1 MQRRTSS
8 RSEAGAVEGDDA
20 HGRPVAVCRCVAGVL
35 ASVMLAGA
43 AGLYAQEPVIPV
55 RDFGQGVIGAYEGWY
70 ENPDGSFTMLVGYF
84 NRNLEERLDIP
95 VGPDNRIEPGGPDL
109 GQPTYFLPRRQ
120 WGVFTVTVPPDFG
133 DQVLTWSL
141 TANGET
147 TSIPLKLDP
156 QWAVEPLENVTMG
169 NSPPVVRFEEGGT
182 EFQGPPLE
190 VAASFETLVADP
202 VTLSIWVTDDLYRR
216 PGRRRAERPPLGV
229 AWSKLRG
236 PDALTFDNSE
246 PEVPETGGQ
255 VTVAATFDAPGD
267 YLLRAEVTDSTGK
280 GGGGSQ
286 CCWTTV
292 YVTVTVHP

>member
-1 MQRRTSS
+1 MQRWTSS

-20 HGRPVAVCRCVAGVL
+20 HGRSVAVRRCVAGVL

-70 ENPDGSFTMLVGYF
+70 ENSDGSFTMLVGYF

-95 VGPDNRIEPGGPDL
+95 VGPDNRIEPGGPDR

-141 TANGET
+141 TANGKT

-169 NSPPVVRFEEGGT
+169 NTPPIVRFEEGGT
-182 EFQGPPLE
+182 EFQGPPRE
-190 VAASFETLVADP
+190 VAASFETRVADP

-216 PGRRRAERPPLGV
+216 PGRRRTERPPLGV

-236 PDALTFDNSE
+236 PGALTFDNPE

-280 GGGGSQ
+280 GGAGSQ